1 MTSVIEQFKN
11 RLEILHGQSPLIPI
25 TKIRQKTTG
34 MIIAPTTTEKLIF
47 PERSITLGLQDI
59 EPKQLTMTDVQE
71 VEASF
76 KPTGAATAN
85 KRTTNIFRP
94 RPRK

>member
-1 MTSVIEQFKN
+1 MTSVIEQIRN

-25 TKIRQKTTG
+25 TQGRQRPIG
-34 MIIAPTTTEKLIF
+34 IPAPTTPEKLIF
-47 PERSITLGLQDI
+47 PERSINLGLQDI

-71 VEASF
+71 VDASF
-76 KPTGAATAN
+76 KPTGGAAAN

-94 RPRK
+94 RLRK

>member
-1 MTSVIEQFKN
+1 MRSRTNSV
-11 RLEILHGQSPLIPI
+11 PV
-25 TKIRQKTTG
+25 
-34 MIIAPTTTEKLIF
+34 PTTPEKLIF
-47 PERSITLGLQDI
+47 PERSINLGLQDI
-59 EPKQLTMTDVQE
+59 EPKQLTMADVQE

>member
-1 MTSVIEQFKN
+1 V
-11 RLEILHGQSPLIPI
+11 
-25 TKIRQKTTG
+25 
-34 MIIAPTTTEKLIF
+34 PTTPGKLIF
-47 PERSITLGLQDI
+47 PERSINLGLQDI
-59 EPKQLTMTDVQE
+59 EPKQLTMADVQE

-76 KPTGAATAN
+76 KPTGAVAAN